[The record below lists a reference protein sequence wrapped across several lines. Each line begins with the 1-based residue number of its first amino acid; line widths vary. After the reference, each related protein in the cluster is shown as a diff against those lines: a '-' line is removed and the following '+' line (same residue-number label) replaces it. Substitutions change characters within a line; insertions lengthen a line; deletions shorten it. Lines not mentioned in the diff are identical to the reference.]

1 MKYHHP
7 MTIHHRI
14 PSSWGGNLRPNNA
27 MNLKENYHRA
37 LHTIYQDDTPIQ
49 RIRRTLEAD
58 KSVMRPDI
66 YLALSNTLKRFEWLI
81 ELEVYEPDCFNADK
95 FFTRLKR

>member
-1 MKYHHP
+1 M
-7 MTIHHRI
+7 
-14 PSSWGGNLRPNNA
+14 
-27 MNLKENYHRA
+27 
-37 LHTIYQDDTPIQ
+37 HTIFQDDTPIQ
-49 RIRRTLEAD
+49 RQRRLLEAD
-58 KSVMRPDI
+58 KSSMLPDV

>member
-1 MKYHHP
+1 
-7 MTIHHRI
+7 
-14 PSSWGGNLRPNNA
+14 

-58 KSVMRPDI
+58 KTAMRPDI

-95 FFTRLKR
+95 FFTRLNIWS